1 MRSLA
6 SHVAVFMIAVILATA
21 AGAVAQPPRQPSLMS
36 RVKRLEVRHDILQ
49 SRYQTFCNTLKYTE
63 MGEIQDVQ
71 VRELFLR
78 LANTC
83 WSP

>member
-1 MRSLA
+1 M
-6 SHVAVFMIAVILATA
+6 T
-21 AGAVAQPPRQPSLMS
+21 